1 MSIVT
6 IVTDR
11 PKYARISTFNDR
23 LLECKSQNDRLNTL
37 DNVDMFK
44 NRFFV
49 KYITI
54 YVVLELKLNQYAKYT
69 RTNMTINNH
78 TNLRGVEWSSRME
91 ILLIPGTNN
100 DENKCAQIIV
110 NNWLSLIV

>member
-23 LLECKSQNDRLNTL
+23 LLEYKSQNDRLNTL
-37 DNVDMFK
+37 DSVDIFK
-44 NRFFV
+44 NKFFV

-54 YVVLELKLNQYAKYT
+54 YSEYLQSSVCQYAKYT
-69 RTNMTINNH
+69 RTICQLTTI
-78 TNLRGVEWSSRME
+78 
-91 ILLIPGTNN
+91 LIYGGSNGPL
-100 DENKCAQIIV
+100 V
-110 NNWLSLIV
+110 WRFY

>member
-23 LLECKSQNDRLNTL
+23 LLEYKSQNDRLNTL

-54 YVVLELKLNQYAKYT
+54 CVVFEVKLNQYAKYT
-69 RTNMTINNH
+69 RTICQLTTI
-78 TNLRGVEWSSRME
+78 
-91 ILLIPGTNN
+91 LIYGGSNGPL
-100 DENKCAQIIV
+100 V
-110 NNWLSLIV
+110 WRFY

>member
-69 RTNMTINNH
+69 RTICQLTTI
-78 TNLRGVEWSSRME
+78 
-91 ILLIPGTNN
+91 LIYGGSNGPL
-100 DENKCAQIIV
+100 V
-110 NNWLSLIV
+110 WRFY